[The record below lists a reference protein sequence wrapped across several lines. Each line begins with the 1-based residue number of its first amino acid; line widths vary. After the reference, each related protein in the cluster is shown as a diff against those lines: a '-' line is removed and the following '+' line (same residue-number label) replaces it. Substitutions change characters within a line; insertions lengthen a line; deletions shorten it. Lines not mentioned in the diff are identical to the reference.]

1 MVPFIV
7 PLDSKSYMYECA
19 SFHQIKSGNELYLLY
34 TSLLFMCLKDII
46 DKCVNKPIENESTSK
61 ILQYIRK
68 DLRRAHLVF
77 PELKFALTF

>member
-1 MVPFIV
+1 
-7 PLDSKSYMYECA
+7 
-19 SFHQIKSGNELYLLY
+19 
-34 TSLLFMCLKDII
+34 MCLKDIM

-68 DLRRAHLVF
+68 DLRRAHLVL